1 MLMMFSRDGRL
12 MLKMLLPL
20 CRLMPMMLAPWPADA
35 DDAVARLDADDA
47 HPVAG

>member
-1 MLMMFSRDGRL
+1 MLMMFSRDG
-12 MLKMLLPL
+12 
-20 CRLMPMMLAPWPADA
+20 RLMPMMLAPWPADA